1 MLSLMEF
8 LKKDNVNVD
17 DIKKIKQL
25 TQEDIFGLAKVY
37 QEIITLEEQY
47 KQTTLGRKQIA
58 EEIRKK
64 ANIAQRFLFYFKSNL
79 RHINEKYEYT
89 QDYLND
95 YEKAI
100 RVILKL
106 VNKEEQK
113 YSQVLLHIEDEVTFE
128 TTHGDR
134 EKIPVDGKVLIIA
147 KKDVVDKLDNELV
160 YRAYEVGLITNKIV
174 SQQTSLIVLTDY
186 HYDTLVKPNI
196 FGHTPALGEE
206 KINAYNI
213 SGDISCYFYDEDL
226 LEAVNAFKNFIQK
239 NGADI
244 KDLDENKI
252 VQNIISNNELIRTK
266 KKNSN

>member
-64 ANIAQRFLFYFKSNL
+64 VNIMQRFLFYLKSNL
-79 RHINEKYEYT
+79 RHINEKYEYS
-89 QDYLND
+89 QDYIND

-100 RVILKL
+100 RLILKL
-106 VNKEEQK
+106 ANKEENQ
-113 YSQVLLHIEDEVTFE
+113 YSQVLLHIEDEATFE
-128 TTHGDR
+128 TIHGDR
-134 EKIPVDGKVLIIA
+134 EKLPAYNKAIIITKKEIVDNIDA
-147 KKDVVDKLDNELV
+147 NRV
-160 YRAYEVGLITNKIV
+160 YRAHEIGKLTEEIYK
-174 SQQTSLIVLTDY
+174 QQVSLIILTDY
-186 HYDTLVKPNI
+186 YHHSLVKPNT
-196 FGHTPALGEE
+196 FNNNPTLGEE
-206 KINAYNI
+206 QIDADDVVGN
-213 SGDISCYFYDEDL
+213 ISCYLFDDDL
-226 LEAVNAFKNFIQK
+226 FDVISAFKNFIQQ

-244 KDLDENKI
+244 KDLDENEIIK
-252 VQNIISNNELIRTK
+252 NITASTTKLVRTK
-266 KKNSN
+266 KDSN